1 MKKKILIGL
10 AVLFVVIQFINRID
24 KTAPTVDASK
34 DFLTVNHAPE
44 KVVAVFKRACYDCH
58 SYQTRY
64 PWYSNVAPISWMLV
78 NHIEEGRDEMNLSMW
93 ADFSDKRKKKKLEK
107 IVDALEKGWMPLG
120 SYTMIHRDALL
131 PFKLRFE
138 IADWVK
144 TLQ

>member
-10 AVLFVVIQFINRID
+10 GVLFVLIQFINRID
-24 KTAPTVDASK
+24 KSSPELDASK
-34 DFLTVNHAPE
+34 DFLEANNAPE

-64 PWYSNVAPISWMLV
+64 PWYSNVAPISWLLAD
-78 NHIEEGRDEMNLSMW
+78 HISEGREEMNLSLWM
-93 ADFSDKRKKKKLEK
+93 DFSDKKKKKRLEDM
-107 IVDALEKGWMPLG
+107 VDAMENGWMPLG

-138 IADWVK
+138 IADWLK
-144 TLQ
+144 TL